1 MTIEDIEE
9 LQCIAPIVNMRSI
22 AQHGIL
28 SHQRAERLRHQSVA
42 MTSVQDRRTGVGV
55 PLANG
60 SSRPLHSY
68 ANLYICARNP
78 MLYKRKGQHRDLCVI
93 RVTKNILHKTGVV
106 IADGNAASP
115 LVRFAP
121 APKGLA
127 MIDYDRVFAEYWT
140 HDDPHEYYE
149 HKRIKCAEVLV
160 PDVVPPQYLVGAYV
174 SCAASRRMLA
184 QAVGGVLQPFT
195 IDIDPDLFFC

>member
-1 MTIEDIEE
+1 MTIEDIAE
-9 LQCIAPIVNMRSI
+9 LQCIAPIANMRSI

-28 SHQRAERLRHQSVA
+28 SHQRAQRMPHQSVA
-42 MTSVQDRRTGVGV
+42 MTSVQDRRTDVGV

-93 RVTKNILHKTGVV
+93 RVAKQVLYEPGVA

-115 LVRFAP
+115 FVRFAP

-127 MIDYDRVFAEYWT
+127 MIDCDRVFAEYWT
-140 HDDPHEYYE
+140 HDDPHEYAE
-149 HKRIKCAEVLV
+149 HKRIKCAEALV
-160 PDVVPPQYLVGAYV
+160 PDVVGPEYLVGAYV
-174 SCAASRRMLA
+174 SCAASRPTLA
-184 QAVGGVLQPFT
+184 QAVSGVLQPFT
-195 IDIDPDLFFC
+195 IEIDPHLFFC